1 MDTYSTT
8 VSRRLIRLLQRLP
21 QTTLNAFRFRAPFI
35 LPRWFKMPSQV
46 RVCGTTLQLHFP
58 DEEDVASDFIECFL
72 LNAYGLGNQL
82 GEIRSI
88 IDVGANVGFF
98 ALAAR
103 HHYPQAVIHAYEP
116 NPRVL
121 ANLALNTA
129 AFNITVFPE
138 AVGGEECAIK
148 ILDEGPSN
156 QARARRDPSDQ
167 STMRQITLAI
177 AIARLNG
184 TLDLLKLDCEG
195 AEWEILKAD
204 GCWDKVRHIRMEIHF
219 FNGETIEQARAALKR
234 IEFQII
240 REEIKNDEM
249 AVIWARKA

>member
-1 MDTYSTT
+1 MDKYPTT

-21 QTTLNAFRFRAPFI
+21 QTTLNSFRFRAPFI
-35 LPRWFKMPSQV
+35 LPRWFKMPSHV
-46 RVCGTTLQLHFP
+46 RICGKTLQLHFP

-88 IDVGANVGFF
+88 IDIGANVGFF

-103 HHYPQAVIHAYEP
+103 HHYPRAAIHAYEP

-121 ANLALNTA
+121 ADLALNTE
-129 AFNITVFPE
+129 AFNIFVFPE
-138 AVGGEECAIK
+138 AVGSEECAIK

-156 QARARRDPSDQ
+156 QARARRDPSGQ
-167 STMRQITLAI
+167 STINQIAVAT

-184 TLDLLKLDCEG
+184 NVDLLKLDCEG
-195 AEWEILKAD
+195 AEWEILETE

-219 FNGETIEQARAALKR
+219 FNGQTIEQARAAMKR
-234 IEFQII
+234 IEFKII

-249 AVIWARKA
+249 AVVWARKA